1 MELPSFKEDHISQMP
16 ALQMLMKLDE
26 QGLTKAR
33 MLAEPIL
40 QACFRPCRT
49 KAKWLLTVFTSKV

>member
-1 MELPSFKEDHISQMP
+1 MELPLFKEDHISQMP

-40 QACFRPCRT
+40 RACFCPCRT
-49 KAKWLLTVFTSKV
+49 KAKWSLTVLTSKV